1 MHRISLTRQRLTA
14 LAFFGLLLFFS
25 PLIGVFDRP
34 VTPLGVPLLPLYLFS
49 AWALLIALSA
59 WILAAGRK

>member
-14 LAFFGLLLFFS
+14 LAFVGLLLFFS
-25 PLIGVFDRP
+25 PLTGVFDRP
-34 VTPLGVPLLPLYLFS
+34 VTLRGIPLLPLYLFS

-59 WILAAGRK
+59 WIQGAGGK